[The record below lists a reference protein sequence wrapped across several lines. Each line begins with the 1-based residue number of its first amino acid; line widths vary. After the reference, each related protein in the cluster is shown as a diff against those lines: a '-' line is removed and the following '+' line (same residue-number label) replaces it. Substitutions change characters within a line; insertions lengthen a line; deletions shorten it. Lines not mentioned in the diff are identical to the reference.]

1 MISTRKRNFIW
12 KIFSRSISILI
23 LAVLLAGCSEIRI
36 DTASRDMLI
45 EVDKVEL
52 STGEGIYRLLEQKVA
67 YEGEGDA
74 DIWSRKIGSETL
86 NDYVKE
92 AVLEELT
99 LYTASVVMADELGV
113 YMTDEDKTSASK
125 AAEETFAKISGRSS
139 GGKYAISL
147 DEAKEL
153 YIKKA
158 TYEKVYEAVTK
169 DVSETITEN
178 STKVIR
184 VDYVVIP
191 SKDAQKAREVYE
203 AIQAGTPFEEAC
215 VQGGFTPQMDQVLYP
230 KTMSSVFESV
240 AFALTDG
247 ELSEV
252 VESKSEYYIIHCIDD
267 KMLEESAANY
277 TSTLAEAKNE
287 AFNEYYLNFAKE
299 HKLSVNR
306 KFWKNVDLSAL

>member
-1 MISTRKRNFIW
+1 MNFIL
-12 KIFSRSISILI
+12 KIFSLSLSIFL
-23 LAVLLAGCSEIRI
+23 LTVFLAGCSEIRI
-36 DTASRDMLI
+36 DTSSRDMLI
-45 EVDKVEL
+45 EVDKEEL

-67 YEGEGDA
+67 YEGEGGS

-99 LYTASVVMADELGV
+99 LYTASVVMAGELGV

-125 AAEETFAKISGRSS
+125 AAEEAFSKVSGRSS
-139 GGKYAISL
+139 GGKYVISL
-147 DEAKEL
+147 EGAKEF

-169 DVSETITEN
+169 DVSESITEN
-178 STKVIR
+178 STKVIC

-191 SKDAQKAREVYE
+191 SRDAKEAREVYE
-203 AIQAGTPFEEAC
+203 AILAGTSFEEAC
-215 VQGGFTPQMDQVLYP
+215 TQAGYHPQMNQVLYP

-252 VESKSEYYIIHCIDD
+252 VESKSEYYIIRCIDD

-277 TSTLAEAKNE
+277 TSTLAEAKNT
-287 AFNEYYLNFAKE
+287 AFNEYYINFAKK